1 MFDYCIVGSGLFGSI
16 FAYEASKRGKKCLVI
31 EKRNHIGGNCYT
43 KTQENINIHTY
54 GAHIFR
60 TDSQNIWEYM
70 QQFCTFN
77 HFINSPLANYKG
89 EIYNLPF
96 NMNTFSKLW
105 NIRTPKEAQ
114 EIIESQ
120 KNSALETLKGEPQNL
135 EEQAISLVGVDVYQK
150 FIKGYTKKQWGR
162 DCKDLPKSIIRRIPV
177 RLTYD
182 NNYFNDPYQGIPKG
196 GYTKI
201 FEKLLNQSE
210 VLLNTDFLK
219 HKQEFKNKAQKIIFT
234 GAIDSYFDYQLGT
247 LEYRSLHFEEEILE
261 CENYQGVAVVNYTDE
276 ETPYTRIIEHK
287 HFEFGTQGKTII
299 SKEYPQ
305 AWDKDREPYYPIN
318 DEKNQTLYAK
328 YQELAKE
335 ESKVLFGGRLG
346 EYRYYDMQDVIKSAL
361 DLVKREFRE

>member
-16 FAYEASKRGKKCLVI
+16 FAYEASKRGKKCLVV
-31 EKRNHIGGNCYT
+31 EKRESIGGNCYT
-43 KTQENINIHTY
+43 KTQENINVHLY

-60 TDSQNIWEYM
+60 TDSQAIWEYM

-105 NIRTPKEAQ
+105 NIRTPQEAQ
-114 EIIESQ
+114 DIIESQ
-120 KNSALETLKGEPQNL
+120 KKSALELLKGEPQNL

-150 FIKGYTKKQWGR
+150 FIKGYTQKQWGR

-177 RLTYD
+177 RFTYD

-196 GYTKI
+196 GYTPI
-201 FEKLLNQSE
+201 FQKLLSQCE
-210 VLLNTDFLK
+210 VRLNTNFLE
-219 HKQEFKNKAQKIIFT
+219 HKEELKSKAKKILFT
-234 GAIDSYFDYQLGT
+234 GTIDSYFNYQLGT
-247 LEYRSLHFEEEILE
+247 LEYRSLHFIHETLEIP
-261 CENYQGVAVVNYTDE
+261 NYQGVAVVNYTDE

-287 HFEFGTQGKTII
+287 HFEFGTQEKTII

-305 AWDKDREPYYPIN
+305 TWDKDKEPYYPIN
-318 DEKNQTLYAK
+318 DAKNQALYAQ
-328 YQELAKE
+328 YQELAKA
-335 ESKVLFGGRLG
+335 ESNVLFGGRLG

-361 DLVKREFRE
+361 ELVKGEFE